1 MKDKNKLI
9 YNQGVAIIVGQ
20 IMFLLILAD
29 AMVFTNVSL
38 INSVWIA
45 SSITS
50 LFGLVYVTIGLIDH
64 QENSQ

>member
-9 YNQGVAIIVGQ
+9 YNQGVAIIAGQ

-38 INSVWIA
+38 IN
-45 SSITS
+45 
-50 LFGLVYVTIGLIDH
+50 G
-64 QENSQ
+64 

>member
-50 LFGLVYVTIGLIDH
+50 LFGLVYVAIGLIDH